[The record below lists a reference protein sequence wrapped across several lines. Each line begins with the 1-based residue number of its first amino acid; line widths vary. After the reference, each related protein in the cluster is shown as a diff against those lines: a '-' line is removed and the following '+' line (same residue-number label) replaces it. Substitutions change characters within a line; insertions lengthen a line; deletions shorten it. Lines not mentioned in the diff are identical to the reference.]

1 LRALE
6 LLIVGCGKMGGWFAR
21 HLTGMGHSLELY
33 DVNRQAAEG
42 LASEVGGKALRDL
55 SESSGGRGVIV
66 AVPISASKGVLREL
80 GSRPGDWRFVVEI
93 AALKGPVA
101 AEVRRLR
108 RKGMT
113 VVMLHPLFGPTTRN
127 LMGAKVAHVE
137 PGDEE
142 RERTVIEQLLPG
154 ADVIRIGLR
163 EHDAAVRYS
172 IALTHFIGL
181 AAASLLSRSMVR
193 TLPTNS
199 MGVLMRLVEIALSEP
214 ESFYRDELMRSPS
227 SEKVMRAFLREGER
241 LLGLLGQ
248 GSLDKTLRRLREV
261 QDELVG
267 F

>member
-1 LRALE
+1 LE

-33 DVNRQAAEG
+33 DVNRKAAEG
-42 LASEVGGKALRDL
+42 LASEVGGRAIKDL
-55 SESSGGRGVIV
+55 SESSGVRGVIV

-80 GSRPGDWRFVVEI
+80 GNRSGDWRFVVEI

-101 AEVRRLR
+101 LEVRRLR

-113 VVMLHPLFGPTTRN
+113 VVMLHPLFGPTTRD

-142 RERTVIEQLLPG
+142 KERRVIEQLLPG

-172 IALTHFIGL
+172 VALTHFIGL
-181 AAASLLSRSMVR
+181 AAASLLSRSRVR
-193 TLPTNS
+193 KLPTNS
-199 MGVLMRLVEIALSEP
+199 MEVLTRLVEIALSEP

-227 SEKVMRAFLREGER
+227 SGKVMRAFLREGER
-241 LLGLLGQ
+241 LLGFLGK
-248 GSLDKTLRRLREV
+248 GSLDEVLRRLREV
-261 QDELVG
+261 QDDLMVL
-267 F
+267 

>member
-1 LRALE
+1 
-6 LLIVGCGKMGGWFAR
+6 
-21 HLTGMGHSLELY
+21 
-33 DVNRQAAEG
+33 
-42 LASEVGGKALRDL
+42 
-55 SESSGGRGVIV
+55 
-66 AVPISASKGVLREL
+66 
-80 GSRPGDWRFVVEI
+80 VVEI

-101 AEVRRLR
+101 SEVRRLR

-127 LMGAKVAHVE
+127 LKGAKVAHVE

-142 RERTVIEQLLPG
+142 KERRVIEQLLPG

-181 AAASLLSRSMVR
+181 ATASLLSRSRVR

-199 MGVLMRLVEIALSEP
+199 MEILMRLVGIALSEP
-214 ESFYRDELMRSPS
+214 ESFYRDELMRSSS

-241 LLGLLGQ
+241 LLKLLRQ
-248 GSLDKTLRRLREV
+248 DSLDKALRRLREV
-261 QDELVG
+261 QDDLVG

>member
-1 LRALE
+1 
-6 LLIVGCGKMGGWFAR
+6 MGGWFAR
-21 HLTGMGHSLELY
+21 HLSGIGHSLELY
-33 DVNRQAAEG
+33 DVNRQAAEE
-42 LASEVGGKALRDL
+42 LASEVGGKAIKDL
-55 SESSGGRGVIV
+55 SESSGDRGVIV
-66 AVPISASKGVLREL
+66 AVPISASRGVLREL

-101 AEVRRLR
+101 SEVRRLR

-127 LMGAKVAHVE
+127 LEGAKVAHVE

-142 RERTVIEQLLPG
+142 RERMVIEQLLPG

-181 AAASLLSRSMVR
+181 ATASLLSRTRVR

-199 MGVLMRLVEIALSEP
+199 MEILMRLVEIALSEP
-214 ESFYRDELMRSPS
+214 ESFYRDELMRSS
-227 SEKVMRAFLREGER
+227 SSRKVMRAFLREGER
-241 LLGLLGQ
+241 LMKLLRQ
-248 GSLDKTLRRLREV
+248 DSLDKTLRRLREV
-261 QDELVG
+261 QDDLVG
-267 F
+267 SDAR